1 MNKVINTVPEVLK
14 AVNDVSSSDST
25 KVKITA
31 VAEAIPK
38 IIETVTTA

>member
-25 KVKITA
+25 KETITA
-31 VAEAIPK
+31 VAEAVPK
-38 IIETVTTA
+38 IIDAASS